1 MKLQSIAT
9 LLSIAHSLSATTGVL
24 ANEESVKNVR
34 GERKL
39 QGQGGGNPVCNGD
52 DYEGVWAYVSQGTGN
67 SFSTMITC
75 PPFLNGDCQIMDQ
88 GLNTKDC
95 SIIGMIKTTDMFSDG
110 GNCAFK
116 PVRMGL
122 VNSNDFK
129 QCPTIVSAVRDGGYL
144 LFSWGDKPNPDL
156 ENPVYYNAGT
166 PRHGLRINMWVL
178 NKDPRQWNEHLVLVP
193 SFF

>member
-24 ANEESVKNVR
+24 ANKDSVKNVR
-34 GERKL
+34 SNRNL
-39 QGQGGGNPVCNGD
+39 QAADSGDDCNGSAF
-52 DYEGVWAYVSQGTGN
+52 EGVWAYVSQGSGN

-95 SIIGMIKTTDMFSDG
+95 SIIGTIKTTDMKEDVD
-110 GNCAFK
+110 GNCFFD

-129 QCPTIVSAVRDGGYL
+129 QCPTVVSAKRDGDYL
-144 LFSWGDKPNPDL
+144 LFLWGDKPNPDL
-156 ENPVYYNAGT
+156 ENPVYYNPDD
-166 PRHGLRINMWVL
+166 PRHGLRIN
-178 NKDPRQWNEHLVLVP
+178 Q
-193 SFF
+193 

>member
-24 ANEESVKNVR
+24 ANEESIKNVR

-39 QGQGGGNPVCNGD
+39 QGQGQGGGNPACTGA

-129 QCPTIVSAVRDGGYL
+129 QCPTIVSAVRDGNYL

-156 ENPVYYNAGT
+156 ENPVYYNADT
-166 PRHGLRINMWVL
+166 PRHGLRINM
-178 NKDPRQWNEHLVLVP
+178 
-193 SFF
+193 

>member
-24 ANEESVKNVR
+24 ANEESIKNVR

-39 QGQGGGNPVCNGD
+39 QGGGNPACSASD
-52 DYEGVWAYVSQGTGN
+52 FEGVWAYISQGTGN

-88 GLNTKDC
+88 GLNTQDC
-95 SIIGMIKTTDMFSDG
+95 AIIGTIKTTDMEKD
-110 GNCAFK
+110 
-116 PVRMGL
+116 PVSGECFFNPIRMGL

-129 QCPTIVSAVRDGGYL
+129 QCPTLVSAQREGDYL
-144 LFSWGDKPNPDL
+144 LFRWGDKPNPDL
-156 ENPVYYNAGT
+156 EDPVYYNADE
-166 PRHGLRINMWVL
+166 PRHGIRIN
-178 NKDPRQWNEHLVLVP
+178 K
-193 SFF
+193 

>member
-1 MKLQSIAT
+1 
-9 LLSIAHSLSATTGVL
+9 
-24 ANEESVKNVR
+24 
-34 GERKL
+34 
-39 QGQGGGNPVCNGD
+39 
-52 DYEGVWAYVSQGTGN
+52 
-67 SFSTMITC
+67 
-75 PPFLNGDCQIMDQ
+75 MDQ

-129 QCPTIVSAVRDGGYL
+129 QCPTIVSAVRDGNYL

-166 PRHGLRINMWVL
+166 PRHGLRINM
-178 NKDPRQWNEHLVLVP
+178 
-193 SFF
+193 